1 MHMHSAYP
9 SAHACTHTLRANARP
24 WVDTH
29 RGVWS
34 EDVAEGDRQGYV
46 GSRRVSAPEAGFS
59 RSFRG
64 ECVPRRCAVPRAP
77 AHGVVDRNDSFI
89 FLDEAVMRSLR
100 CVALGSVY
108 GSLYMSSGSQR
119 SRHLPGC
126 GVVAPPSG
134 RAHPGMC
141 PLLTGADRGL
151 A

>member
-1 MHMHSAYP
+1 MHSCHNSAYR
-9 SAHACTHTLRANARP
+9 STHACTHTLRAYARP
-24 WVDTH
+24 WVVDTH

-59 RSFRG
+59 HSFRG

-77 AHGVVDRNDSFI
+77 AHGVVDRNDSFF

-100 CVALGSVY
+100 CVALRSVY
-108 GSLYMSSGSQR
+108 GSLGSQR
-119 SRHLPGC
+119 SMHLPGC

-134 RAHPGMC
+134 PAHPSMC
-141 PLLTGADRGL
+141 PLLTGADSGL